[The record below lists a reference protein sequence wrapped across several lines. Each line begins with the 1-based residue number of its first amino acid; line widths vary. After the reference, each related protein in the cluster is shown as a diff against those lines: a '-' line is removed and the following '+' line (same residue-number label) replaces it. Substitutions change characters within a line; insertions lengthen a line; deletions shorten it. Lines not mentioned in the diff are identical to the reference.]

1 MAKAKIALRWK
12 GNGFYVKVPARDLSA
27 EEVQK
32 YGGREFLLSLGLYEE
47 VEAPKPKTK
56 PKAKVVNKAM
66 TPLEAEWHEEDELWQ
81 SQE

>member
-27 EEVQK
+27 DEVQK

-47 VEAPKPKTK
+47 IEQPKPKA
-56 PKAKVVNKAM
+56 AKKY
-66 TPLEAEWHEEDELWQ
+66 TPTEEQWHEEDELWQ

>member
-12 GNGFYVKVPARDLSA
+12 GNGFYVKIPARDLSA

-47 VEAPKPKTK
+47 VEQPK
-56 PKAKVVNKAM
+56 PKAKIVNKAM
-66 TPLEAEWHEEDELWQ
+66 TPLADEWKEEDELWQ
-81 SQE
+81 G